1 MHKILETT
9 LQDAVVKEIADNFTR
24 RKEFLIYGLAG
35 TQKAVTIAAAFAK
48 NPRPTIIIVSGADK
62 ISEWQNDLSE
72 LLPDVPI
79 EELPELDLFSIRA
92 GTIGLE
98 RRARRLEILMRLAEG
113 ENFIVLATPTA
124 AVKRDFSRQDFFKAQ
139 INLKIGANIFQE
151 ELITK
156 LVNFGYERADE
167 VDAIGKFSVRGGIM
181 DIFAINAPKPYR
193 VEFFDDVIDSMRE
206 ISLETL
212 RSERNIDAANI
223 LPISAG
229 DIKKAEPFM
238 TCATDNSVV
247 IFDEPARIREAIE
260 NLVKEDESVKPNIFT
275 FEQLIKNSRGG
286 CLIYIA
292 LMLKKIRGA
301 ELTETFGITATNMAS
316 FQNQLEFF
324 IGEIKRQIEFGRR
337 IFVLFTAHHKLN
349 QIKTLLIESKIPLAA
364 VNLEIGTLNEG
375 FIFPTAQIAVI
386 TERDIFGSQIS
397 RRRLKSHDKNA
408 GDTIKNF
415 RDIKVGDYVV
425 HAANGIGKYLGVET
439 LEFDGVHRDYLHIQ
453 YGGGDKLYLP
463 TDAVQYLQ
471 KYISDDET
479 VPHLSKLG
487 TGEWAR
493 AKSRA
498 AAAVEDI
505 AEKLLE
511 IYARRSTAEGFAFDA
526 DDATQAEFEEKF
538 PYEETPDQIQA
549 VAEVKA
555 DMENSKPMDRL
566 ICGDVGFGKTEIA
579 IRAAYKA
586 AMNGKQVAMLVPT
599 TVLAQQH
606 YQTFSERFAG
616 FLPTVDVICRFRTP
630 KEQRITLQKVRA
642 GLVDILIGTH
652 AILNSKIEF
661 KNLGLIIIDEEQ
673 RFGVKQKEK
682 IRSISD
688 GVDIFAMSAT
698 PIPRTLHMSLVNARD
713 MSLITTPP
721 ADRFPVQTYVIED
734 DDEIIAEAIRRE
746 IRRGGQVYFV
756 YNRIETIELMNARL
770 QDLVPEAN
778 IQVAHGQQTD
788 IYLENVMMDF
798 YEGKFNVLLCT
809 TIIENGLDVANANTI
824 IIYDADNFGL
834 AQLYQ
839 MRGRVGRSHEMAFA
853 YFVHRQTKVLT
864 ENAEKRLHAMKEFAQ
879 LGAGFKIAMR
889 DLEIR
894 GAGNLLGAQQHGH
907 IASVGF
913 EMYSQLL
920 KDAVDKLQNRP
931 VEQIAPDPTI
941 SLNVEAYIDDHYIP
955 NSMHKIEIY
964 QRLAVLRDDTEINDL
979 LDEIIDRFGEPTEPV
994 MNLLK
999 FTRIKCAAKKIGLL
1013 TLQLNVFTLELQ
1025 FGNAVKISPAGFN
1038 FLQNKFMERMKFS
1051 HESKSIFI
1059 NLQTKKNLLDTVLMI
1074 LKRLQG

>member
-1 MHKILETT
+1 MHKILEAA
-9 LQDAVVKEIADNFTR
+9 LRDEVIRDVASNFAR
-24 RKEFLIYGLAG
+24 HKEFLIYGLAG
-35 TQKAVTIAAAFAK
+35 TQKTVALAAAFAK
-48 NPRPTIIIVSGADK
+48 NPRPTIIIVSDREK
-62 ISEWQNDLSE
+62 ISGWQNDLAE
-72 LLPDVPI
+72 LLPETAV
-79 EELPELDLFSIRA
+79 EELPELDLFDIRA
-92 GTIGLE
+92 TAGVE
-98 RRARRLEILMRLAEG
+98 RRAQRLEILMRLYSG
-113 ENFIVLATPTA
+113 EKFIVLATTTA
-124 AVKRDFSRQDFFKAQ
+124 AVKKDFSRKDFLTSQ
-139 INLKIGANIFQE
+139 LKISVGQNLRQE
-151 ELITK
+151 DLIAK
-156 LVNFGYERADE
+156 LVDAGYERADDI
-167 VDAIGKFSVRGGIM
+167 DAVGKFSVRGGIV
-181 DIFAINAPKPYR
+181 DIFPINAPKPCR
-193 VEFFDDVIDSMRE
+193 IEFFDDVIDSMRE
-206 ISLETL
+206 ISAETL
-212 RSERNIDAANI
+212 RSEKNIESATVLPVFAAD
-223 LPISAG
+223 P
-229 DIKKAEPFM
+229 KKAEPFT
-238 TCATDNSVV
+238 TCAADGAV
-247 IFDEPARIREAIE
+247 IFDEPARIREEIE
-260 NLVKEDESVKPNIFT
+260 NLVKEDEGVKPNIFT

-301 ELTETFGITATNMAS
+301 ELTDTFGLTATNVAS

-324 IGEIKRQIEFGRR
+324 AEEIKRQSEVGRK
-337 IFVLFTAHHKLN
+337 IFALFSAHHKLD
-349 QIKTLLIESKIPLAA
+349 QIKNLLAEKNLTGA
-364 VNLEIGTLNEG
+364 VELEIGTLTEG
-375 FIFPTAQIAVI
+375 FVFPTAQLTVI
-386 TERDIFGSQIS
+386 TEKDIFGSQVE
-397 RRRLKSHDKNA
+397 RRRMKSSASYA

-415 RDIKVGDYVV
+415 TEIKVGDYVV
-425 HAANGIGKYLGVET
+425 HAANGIGKYLGVDT
-439 LEFDGVHRDYLHIQ
+439 LEFDGVKRDYLHIQ

-463 TDAVQYLQ
+463 TDSVRVLQ

-498 AAAVEDI
+498 ASAVEDI
-505 AEKLLE
+505 AEKLIE
-511 IYARRSTAEGFAFDA
+511 IYARRSAADGFAFDV
-526 DDATQAEFEEKF
+526 DDVTQADFEEKF
-538 PYEETPDQIQA
+538 PYEETPDQIKA
-549 VAEVKA
+549 VEDVKA
-555 DMENSKPMDRL
+555 DMERETPMDRL

-586 AMNGKQVAMLVPT
+586 AMNGKQVAILVPT

-606 YQTFSERFAG
+606 FQTFSERLAG
-616 FLPTVDVICRFRTP
+616 FLPVVDVICRFRTP
-630 KEQRITLQKVRA
+630 KEQRITMQKVRA
-642 GLVDILIGTH
+642 GQVDILIGTH

-661 KNLGLIIIDEEQ
+661 KDLGLIIIDEEQ

-688 GVDIFAMSAT
+688 GVDILAMSAT
-698 PIPRTLHMSLVNARD
+698 PIPRTLHMSLVSARD

-734 DDEIIAEAIRRE
+734 DDAIIAEAIRRE
-746 IRRGGQVYFV
+746 IKRGGQVYFV
-756 YNRIETIELMNARL
+756 YNRIETIELMRAHL
-770 QDLVPEAN
+770 EKLVPEAQ
-778 IQVAHGQQTD
+778 IQVGHGQQSD
-788 IYLENVMMDF
+788 AYLENIMMDF

-839 MRGRVGRSHEMAFA
+839 MRGRVGRSHQMAFA
-853 YFVHRQTKVLT
+853 YFVHRQAKVMT

-913 EMYSQLL
+913 EMYCQLL
-920 KDAVDKLQNRP
+920 NDAVSKLQNKP
-931 VEQIAPDPTI
+931 VKGAPPEPTI
-941 SLNVEAYIDDHYIP
+941 SLNVEAYIDDNYIP

-964 QRLAVLRDDTEINDL
+964 QRLAVLRDDTEVNDL
-979 LDEIIDRFGEPTEPV
+979 LDELIDRFGEPTEPV

-1013 TLQLNVFTLELQ
+1013 TLQMNALTMELQ
-1025 FGNAVKISPAGFN
+1025 FGKSVKISPAGFN
-1038 FLQNKFMERMKFS
+1038 FLTNKFGEGFKFS

-1059 NLQTKKNLLDTVLMI
+1059 RLETKKNLLDTALMV
-1074 LKRLQG
+1074 LKRLEG